1 MKYLIVGRNFEVT
14 DVMQTNIKS
23 KLAKLEKF
31 FLVNNAMECRVVITA
46 LKIGQKI
53 EVTIPTN
60 VAVLRA
66 EVVNESL
73 YNGIDEVIEKL
84 EQQLRKA
91 KTKMSRKNKQ
101 SFAAVLAMDQIR
113 DDEKDAKDVLVK
125 TKSIR
130 VELMDLETAITSM
143 TMLGHDFFIY
153 KDVDTSDV
161 AVVYKRK
168 RGGFGL
174 IEVI

>member
-66 EVVNESL
+66 EVVNES
-73 YNGIDEVIEKL
+73 
-84 EQQLRKA
+84 
-91 KTKMSRKNKQ
+91 
-101 SFAAVLAMDQIR
+101 
-113 DDEKDAKDVLVK
+113 
-125 TKSIR
+125 
-130 VELMDLETAITSM
+130 
-143 TMLGHDFFIY
+143 
-153 KDVDTSDV
+153 
-161 AVVYKRK
+161 
-168 RGGFGL
+168 
-174 IEVI
+174 